1 MAEKKKSASWAVRA
15 ITAAARDR
23 QALALS
29 TARAIFAVAVVA
41 MALAPLLFGATEVVL
56 LTEFMSMLV
65 LAIMWNLLA
74 GYADIVT
81 VGQHAFV
88 GVGAYAFFG
97 FAALWA
103 VDPYLSIPLAGVIA
117 LAIAV
122 PAMILVF
129 RLRTAYLAIGTW
141 VVAEV
146 LQLSAGKL
154 VAWGGGSGTSLPIS
168 IALSFGHARSDRL
181 ATIYWLSFTLA
192 AAAMLVTYF
201 LLRSRIGIG
210 LTAMRDNEEGAAA
223 IGVNITYARI
233 LCFLGTAPFL
243 GMAGAIITLQKL
255 RIAPSASFSIIDW
268 TVFIIFNVVIGG
280 IGSFEGPIIGTI
292 IYFVLRQY
300 LADLGAWNLILL
312 GSFSIAIILIDK
324 RGLWGLVRRLLLSDD
339 LIPIA
344 HKPSDKF
351 EGGNKGMAAAAG
363 AAAVHGKGPAEATPT
378 RE

>member
-1 MAEKKKSASWAVRA
+1 MASGQQL
-15 ITAAARDR
+15 I
-23 QALALS
+23 LNL
-29 TARAIFAVAVVA
+29 ARAAFAVAVVA
-41 MALAPLLFGATEVVL
+41 MAVAPSLFGATEIVL
-56 LTEFMSMLV
+56 LTEFLSMLV

-88 GVGAYAFFG
+88 GVGAYALFG
-97 FAALWA
+97 FTALA
-103 VDPYLSIPLAGVIA
+103 GLNPFLSIPLAGLVAFI
-117 LAIAV
+117 IAV

-146 LQLSAGKL
+146 LLLIAGKFS
-154 VAWGGGSGTSLPIS
+154 AFGGGSGSSLPIS
-168 IALSFGHARSDRL
+168 IILAFGRARPERL
-181 ATIYWLSFTLA
+181 ATIYWLAFALA
-192 AAAMLVTYF
+192 AAAMLATYF

-255 RIAPSASFSIIDW
+255 RIAPQASFSIIDW

-300 LADLGAWNLILL
+300 LAELGAWNLIVL
-312 GSFSIAIILIDK
+312 GSFSIVIILIEK
-324 RGLWGLVRRLLLSDD
+324 RGLWGLLRRALSDD

-344 HKPSDKF
+344 HKPSKPS
-351 EGGNKGMAAAAG
+351 KS
-363 AAAVHGKGPAEATPT
+363 AEAASDAEPAA
-378 RE
+378 

>member
-1 MAEKKKSASWAVRA
+1 MTGKLILYVLRAVF
-15 ITAAARDR
+15 AAG
-23 QALALS
+23 
-29 TARAIFAVAVVA
+29 IVA
-41 MALAPLLFGATEVVL
+41 MAAAPFLFGANHIVL

-81 VGQHAFV
+81 VGQHAYV

-97 FAALWA
+97 FTALLGWN
-103 VDPYLSIPLAGVIA
+103 PYLSIPLAGIVA
-117 LAIAV
+117 FVIAV
-122 PAMILVF
+122 PTMGLVF

-141 VVAEV
+141 VVAE
-146 LQLSAGKL
+146 LLMLAAGKL
-154 VAWGGGSGTSLPIS
+154 NAWGGGSGTSLPIS
-168 IALSFGHARSDRL
+168 IILSFGRGRGDRL
-181 ATIYWLSFTLA
+181 PNIYWLAFALA
-192 AAAMLVTYF
+192 AVSMLVTYF

-223 IGVNITYARI
+223 IGVNITFARI

-243 GMAGAIITLQKL
+243 GMAGAIIALQKL
-255 RIAPSASFSIIDW
+255 RISPPASFSIIDW

-300 LADLGAWNLILL
+300 LSGLGAWHLILL
-312 GSFSIAIILIDK
+312 GTFSILIILIDK
-324 RGLWGLVRRLLLSDD
+324 RGLWGLIRRALPDD

-344 HKPSDKF
+344 HKPSAKI
-351 EGGNKGMAAAAG
+351 AAAA
-363 AAAVHGKGPAEATPT
+363 KPE
-378 RE
+378 